1 MTNKLSN
8 NVLGIDTAQA
18 ETVIGLND
26 DVVNWVSDRNQS
38 KELLPAI
45 DKLIRSQKLTP
56 QKLRGVVVNIGP
68 GSFTGL
74 RVGLTVANG
83 FGYGL
88 KIPLVGMSEFDVIR
102 LFFPKVDLIILD
114 AKRDELFVEVKNQAP
129 KLIPVAKLG
138 GLIKRGMSVY
148 VEPSLALT
156 LHSQLSKAGTI
167 YLGEIPRVER
177 MTRMLNIAGQSS
189 FARELRTGKQ
199 VSPTSPRLRRI
210 CDGLGKKRKFV
221 PIFPLYLRGANITK
235 AKK

>member
-1 MTNKLSN
+1 MSLKN
-8 NVLGIDTAQA
+8 NILGIDTATE

-26 DVVNWVSDRNQS
+26 EVISWVSNRNQS

-45 DKLIRSQKLTP
+45 DKLIREQKLTP
-56 QKLRGVVVNIGP
+56 KKIRGVVVNIGP

-102 LFFPKVDLIILD
+102 LFCPKADLIILD
-114 AKRDELFVEVKNQAP
+114 AKRNELFVQVKKQVP

-138 GLIKRGMSVY
+138 GLIKRGMSVC
-148 VEPSLALT
+148 VEPDLALA

-167 YLGEIPRVER
+167 YLNEIPRIQK
-177 MTRMLNIAGQSS
+177 MATMLVAS
-189 FARELRTGKQ
+189 R
-199 VSPTSPRLRRI
+199 
-210 CDGLGKKRKFV
+210 LGKKFV
-221 PIFPLYLRGANITK
+221 PVMPLYLRGANITK
-235 AKK
+235 SKTK